1 MGTEAETTED
11 AVAATEAETTEEAVA
26 AAEAETTEEAV
37 VEASSAVASEAVPA
51 SSSSAKKDGDTL
63 YLVMDDSMNPNQL
76 DQQTFYIDPN
86 QLANKDL
93 SNVVLTTEASVPSNG
108 HH

>member
-1 MGTEAETTED
+1 MLALQQQDTT
-11 AVAATEAETTEEAVA
+11 
-26 AAEAETTEEAV
+26 
-37 VEASSAVASEAVPA
+37 SASEAVPA

-108 HH
+108 HHQQSQEVVATNGSSTETTTTSST